1 MKYLALLFTVILA
14 CVACCKAAVVQITDE
29 NFTDLIG
36 KDDEWLI
43 DFYADWCGYCKRLEP
58 KYQAA
63 ERMLSK
69 SSHSHVKVGA
79 VNVETN
85 PGLAAR
91 FFVSRLPS
99 IVHIKDHQVRSLK
112 PTQRENDIISFVTM
126 EEWRDVEP
134 KSGLISP
141 FSLFGKMVGYT
152 GKVVKKLSAYSPW
165 TLIGVL
171 TGFLIFA
178 ISLPV
183 MLSSRGSEEQESAA
197 AAAAA
202 AVSDDTTK
210 QAASTSTAKSPELR
224 SRKSKRID

>member
-1 MKYLALLFTVILA
+1 MRYLCLLFTAILA
-14 CVACCKAAVVQITDE
+14 CLACCKAAVVQITDE

-36 KDDEWLI
+36 KEDEWLI

-69 SSHSHVKVGA
+69 SSHSHVKMGA

-91 FFVSRLPS
+91 FFVSRLPT
-99 IVHIKDHQVRSLK
+99 IVHIKDHEVRSLK

-183 MLSSRGSEEQESAA
+183 MLSNRGSEEKET
-197 AAAAA
+197 
-202 AVSDDTTK
+202 AVEAEASK
-210 QAASTSTAKSPELR
+210 QAAISDSTSTSRSAKLPELR

>member
-1 MKYLALLFTVILA
+1 MKYLCVSLTLLLA
-14 CVACCKAAVVQITDE
+14 CLTFCKAAIVQVTDE
-29 NFTDLIG
+29 NFTDLVG
-36 KDDEWLI
+36 KDDEWLL

-63 ERMLSK
+63 ERLLSM

-91 FFVSRLPS
+91 FFVSRLPT
-99 IVHIKDHQVRSLK
+99 IVHIKDHEVRSLK
-112 PTQRENDIISFVTM
+112 PTQRENEIVSFVTM
-126 EEWRDVEP
+126 EEWRQVDP

-141 FSLFGKMVGYT
+141 FSLFGKLVGFT
-152 GKVVKKLSAYSPW
+152 GKTVKKLSSYSPW

-183 MLSSRGSEEQESAA
+183 ILSKKDSKELEEPAEEVPAKAQIASA
-197 AAAAA
+197 
-202 AVSDDTTK
+202 TK
-210 QAASTSTAKSPELR
+210 QSPELR
-224 SRKSKRID
+224 SRRSKRID